1 MISDRM
7 SLASLLRITIWTAA
21 AALALGLPA
30 SALAKSRVT
39 VAVTETI
46 AGINPYADS
55 VSLMNAVWCQV
66 YGCMVRYNDATATYE
81 SELFESWKVEDPLTW
96 VFKIK
101 PGLKRTNGEPVVAED
116 IVHTINRM
124 KTDPQSRQAHRVAYI
139 KEVIVRE
146 PGVVVLKTTEPAATL
161 LEYLKSVIVTS
172 KAQWDKLGKE
182 ADKEAIGAGPYKLRK
197 LVTDNYV
204 QLDKDPTHP
213 LMSPENPDELV
224 FRIMK
229 EPEQRVTALFNNEV
243 QIAQFIPPQL
253 VSRVEQNP
261 KVKVAWNDSVEVMFV
276 AMSPGTP
283 PWDKKEVRQAVAY
296 GIDRDAIIK
305 NILQGQA
312 SRLDG
317 PVGPGQIAYTPDLQP
332 KYPYDPEKSKALLKQ
347 AGFNEPVPVD
357 FYATIGRYTSDKQI
371 CEAIAAMLDKA
382 GFKVNLKT
390 PEWGTMWSNVQ
401 KGGVPFYYM
410 GRGTVVDPSP
420 MLAQYFET
428 GVTPRTG
435 YSNPEVDKMLAAERQ
450 TFDVV
455 KRREV
460 LQAAMSKITDEA
472 PAAFMWRHKMAWG
485 IQKNLEYAPV
495 PTGDVWGWKIKV
507 GATN

>member
-1 MISDRM
+1 MTFGMTSAAR
-7 SLASLLRITIWTAA
+7 ATIWSTAA
-21 AALALGLPA
+21 LLALSLPA
-30 SALAKSRVT
+30 AAQTRSRVT

-66 YGCMVRYNDATATYE
+66 YGCMVRYVPETQTYA
-81 SELFESWKVEDPLTW
+81 SELFESWTVEDPTTW

-101 PGLKRTNGEPVVAED
+101 PGLKRHNGEPVVAED

-146 PGVVVLKTTEPAATL
+146 PGVVALKTTEPAATL
-161 LEYLKSVIVTS
+161 LEYLKSVIVSS
-172 KAQWDKLGKE
+172 KAQWDKNGKE
-182 ADKEAIGAGPYKLRK
+182 ADKEAIGAGPYKLRR
-197 LVTDNYV
+197 LVTDNFV
-204 QLDKDPTHP
+204 ALDKVAGHP
-213 LMSPENPDELV
+213 LVSAENPDEII

-261 KVKVAWNDSVEVMFV
+261 KVKVAWNDSIEVMFTAV
-276 AMSPGTP
+276 SPATP
-283 PWDKKEVRQAVAY
+283 PWDKKEARQAVAY

-305 NILQGQA
+305 TILQGQA

-317 PVGPGQIAYTPDLQP
+317 PIGPGQIGYTPDLEP

-347 AGFNEPVPVD
+347 AGFTLPVPID

-382 GFKVNLKT
+382 GFKVTLKT
-390 PEWGTMWSNVQ
+390 PEWSTLWSNVQ

-410 GRGTVVDPSP
+410 GRGTVLDPSP
-420 MLAQYFET
+420 MLSQYFQT
-428 GVTPRTG
+428 GVSPRTG
-435 YSNPEVDKMLAAERQ
+435 YSNPEVDRLLDEERM
-450 TFDVV
+450 TFDGE
-455 KRREV
+455 KRLSLLR
-460 LQAAMSKITDEA
+460 AAMSKITEEA
-472 PAAFMWRHKMAWG
+472 PASFMWRHKMAWG
-485 IQKNLEYAPV
+485 LQGNIEYEPIS
-495 PTGDVWGWKIKV
+495 TGDVWGWMIKV
-507 GATN
+507 KQPAK